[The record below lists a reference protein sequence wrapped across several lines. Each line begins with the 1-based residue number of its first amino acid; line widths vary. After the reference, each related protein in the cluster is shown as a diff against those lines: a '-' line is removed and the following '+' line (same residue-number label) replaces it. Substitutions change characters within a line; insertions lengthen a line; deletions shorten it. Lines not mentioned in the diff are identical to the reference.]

1 MVTAAQAEA
10 IVGNIA
16 MVVTDLNQEDEQNPD
31 NLGLIAGVLDQID
44 NLIADDM
51 FNVTDAVSIE

>member
-1 MVTAAQAEA
+1 MVTAARADE

-16 MVVTDLNQEDEQNPD
+16 MVVTNLNQEDEQNMD

-44 NLIADDM
+44 NLIADNM